1 MIVRILKQSLLLSVV
16 IFCILYVSLS
26 LAESFSSGT
35 LTYYTIGADNIDYI
49 TFESVGVCLLML
61 YVLSSYIV
69 VLGHAIFHS
78 KHDKLLDYP
87 ENRDRLIEFS
97 KKLKEGE
104 YKNERRR

>member
-35 LTYYTIGADNIDYI
+35 LTYYTIGAANIEYV
-49 TFESVGVCLLML
+49 TFESVTVCLLML
-61 YVLSSYIV
+61 YCLSAGIV
-69 VLGHAIFHS
+69 SLGHAIFHS
-78 KHDKLLDYP
+78 RYDKLLDYP

-97 KKLKEGE
+97 KKINEGGCKYE
-104 YKNERRR
+104 K